1 MSSQLLSL
9 KIPSNKPC
17 KTDLIILK
25 ASESELHPKMNTVVH
40 LHLCWSRKSPIHT
53 IRNQWET
60 LHDTQPYMA
69 LFKTT
74 YIHDPSFPCHLYK
87 TAPRTSSQTTLT
99 PLPTSTYLLFPFYHS
114 VSYNQHWSII
124 LNVTSCSTYTST
136 HCISQTIPTGLLP
149 QSSLPS

>member
-1 MSSQLLSL
+1 MQDSSWPVNQHLKHIHFHQTNKIWQHSHMSSQLLSL

-17 KTDLIILK
+17 KMDLIILK

-40 LHLCWSRKSPIHT
+40 LHLRWSRKPPIHT
-53 IRNQWET
+53 IRNRWET

-87 TAPRTSSQTTLT
+87 TAPRTLSQTTLT
-99 PLPTSTYLLFPFYHS
+99 PLPTSTYLLFPFLPLCFL
-114 VSYNQHWSII
+114 Q
-124 LNVTSCSTYTST
+124 
-136 HCISQTIPTGLLP
+136 PTLVHY
-149 QSSLPS
+149 S